1 MDTLCPGA
9 HLRTGNKRALCV
21 LLLIRAEAM
30 NMNRIREFREER
42 RLSRRELG
50 ELMGASYKTVERLE
64 ETERAI
70 STKWLA
76 KLAEI
81 FDCSMADLLVGGI
94 TAETEPDA
102 ALAVPGPGAP
112 RVSAA
117 AMRRGRLYCVL
128 TDVLAETGLRIGHH
142 ILVDETESAISER
155 RAGDT
160 LLLRVKTPN
169 ILILRQFIPPALL
182 TTNRFG
188 PHNTTLKL
196 YDRTV
201 GLGIVGV
208 MSIAFANDEQSAIP
222 R

>member
-1 MDTLCPGA
+1 
-9 HLRTGNKRALCV
+9 
-21 LLLIRAEAM
+21 
-30 NMNRIREFREER
+30 MNRIKEFREER

-50 ELMGASYKTVERLE
+50 ELLGASYKTVERLE
-64 ETERAI
+64 ETQRSI

-81 FDCSMADLLVGGI
+81 FDCSMSDLLVGGI

-102 ALAVPGPGAP
+102 TLAVPGPGTP

-117 AMRRGRLYCVL
+117 AQRRGGLYRVL
-128 TDVLAETGLRIGHH
+128 TEVLAETGLRAGHH
-142 ILVDETESAISER
+142 ILVDETEDAIAER

-160 LLLRVKTPN
+160 LLIRVTAPN
-169 ILILRQFIPPALL
+169 ILILRQFVPPALL

-196 YDRTV
+196 LDRTV
-201 GLGIVGV
+201 RPAIVGV
-208 MSIAFANDEQSAIP
+208 MSVALSHSA
-222 R
+222 